1 MTGIIQAVVV
11 RWRGGDEVRRCLS
24 SLLANAGPRLARV
37 VLVDSGSG
45 DGGAERLTS
54 EFPNVEVI
62 ALADNRGFAYAA
74 DRGAGEGE
82 EPLLLLLNPD
92 IEIEAGAVDSM
103 VDLLEDRP
111 RAAGVVPLLEGF
123 DGTSQHQWQLRR
135 LPGTARLVF
144 GLSGAPSFSSPPESP
159 KAVAQPA
166 AAAWLVR
173 RTVWE
178 ALGGLD
184 PTFEPAW
191 WEDVDFCA
199 RLRDRLGAPGF
210 PADEGFIVEPASRL
224 RHCGGSSVATLGRE
238 AFFTAYYTNLLR
250 YTARH
255 HPGRLGL
262 IRKGLQISLSVR
274 MVLRPGQ
281 KKALRAALK
290 ATARDRGDSARSGQA
305 ENNAKTQRRKGAKE
319 YR

>member
-1 MTGIIQAVVV
+1 MTGIIQAIIV

-24 SLLANAGPRLARV
+24 SLLDNAGPLLARV

-45 DGGAERLTS
+45 DGGAERLAS
-54 EFPNVEVI
+54 EFPEVEVI

-74 DRGAGEGE
+74 DRGAGEGA

-92 IEIEAGAVDSM
+92 IEVQEGAVDSM

-111 RAAGVVPLLEGF
+111 RTAGVVPLLEGF
-123 DGTSQHQWQLRR
+123 DGASQHQWQLRHI
-135 LPGTARLVF
+135 PGAARLAF
-144 GLSGAPSFSSPPESP
+144 GLSGTPAFSSPPEIP
-159 KAVAQPA
+159 VAVPQPA

-178 ALGGLD
+178 TLGGLD

-191 WEDVDFCA
+191 WEDVDFCT
-199 RLRDRLGAPGF
+199 RLHNRLGEPEF
-210 PADEGFIVEPASRL
+210 PADEGFVVEPAARL
-224 RHCGGSSVATLGRE
+224 RHGGGSSVAALGRE

-262 IRKGLQISLSVR
+262 IRRGLQLSISVR
-274 MVLRPGQ
+274 TLLRPAQ
-281 KKALRAALK
+281 SKALGAALQAIRT
-290 ATARDRGDSARSGQA
+290 ATPSARAGSPPAARG
-305 ENNAKTQRRKGAKE
+305 R
-319 YR
+319 

>member
-24 SLLANAGPRLARV
+24 SLLANAGSCLARV

-45 DGGAERLTS
+45 DGGAERLAS
-54 EFPNVEVI
+54 DFPNVEVI

-74 DRGAGEGE
+74 DRGAGEGT

-92 IEIEAGAVDSM
+92 IEVEAGAVDSM

-123 DGTSQHQWQLRR
+123 DGASQHRWQLRR

-144 GLSGAPSFSSPPESP
+144 GLSGAPSFSSPPEIP
-159 KAVAQPA
+159 IAVEQPA

-199 RLRDRLGAPGF
+199 RLRDRLGEPGF
-210 PADEGFIVEPASRL
+210 PADEGFVVEPAACL
-224 RHCGGSSVATLGRE
+224 RHGGGSSVATLGRE

-255 HPGRLGL
+255 HPGRLGF
-262 IRKGLQISLSVR
+262 IRKGLQISLSMR
-274 MVLRPGQ
+274 MFLRPSQ
-281 KKALRAALK
+281 KKALRAALR
-290 ATARDRGDSARSGQA
+290 ATARDRGRS
-305 ENNAKTQRRKGAKE
+305 EL
-319 YR
+319 

>member
-1 MTGIIQAVVV
+1 VTTAVRVVVV

-24 SLLANAGPRLARV
+24 SVLANAGPRVARV

-45 DGGAERLTS
+45 DGGADRLAS
-54 EFPNVEVI
+54 DFPDVKVV
-62 ALADNRGFAYAA
+62 ALTDNLGFAYAA
-74 DRGAGEGE
+74 DFGAKDGT

-92 IEIEAGAVDSM
+92 IEVEVGAVDLL
-103 VDLLEDRP
+103 VDLLENRP

-123 DGTSQHQWQLRR
+123 DGASQHRWQLRR
-135 LPGTARLVF
+135 FPGAARLAL
-144 GLSGAPSFSSPPESP
+144 GLSGAPAFSSPPETP
-159 KAVAQPA
+159 VAVAQPA

-173 RTVWE
+173 RRVWE

-199 RLRDRLGAPGF
+199 RLHDHLGEDDF
-210 PADEGFIVEPASRL
+210 PADEGFVVEPSARL
-224 RHCGGSSVATLGRE
+224 RHGGGSSVAALGRV
-238 AFFTAYYTNLLR
+238 AFFSAYYSNLLR

-255 HPGRLGL
+255 HPGRLDL

-274 MVLRPGQ
+274 MILRPGQ
-281 KKALRAALK
+281 RQALRAALK
-290 ATARDRGDSARSGQA
+290 ATAFNRGRSELG
-305 ENNAKTQRRKGAKE
+305 
-319 YR
+319 

>member
-45 DGGAERLTS
+45 DGGAERLTT

-123 DGTSQHQWQLRR
+123 DGASQHQWQLRR

-144 GLSGAPSFSSPPESP
+144 GLSGAPSFSSPPVSP
-159 KAVAQPA
+159 KGVAQPA
-166 AAAWLVR
+166 APKSTAPPPPSR
-173 RTVWE
+173 RSDWTPGIDERWV
-178 ALGGLD
+178 
-184 PTFEPAW
+184 PQP
-191 WEDVDFCA
+191 
-199 RLRDRLGAPGF
+199 RLWAP
-210 PADEGFIVEPASRL
+210 
-224 RHCGGSSVATLGRE
+224 
-238 AFFTAYYTNLLR
+238 
-250 YTARH
+250 
-255 HPGRLGL
+255 
-262 IRKGLQISLSVR
+262 
-274 MVLRPGQ
+274 RPEI
-281 KKALRAALK
+281 L
-290 ATARDRGDSARSGQA
+290 
-305 ENNAKTQRRKGAKE
+305 AKE
-319 YR
+319 LTALHG

>member
-1 MTGIIQAVVV
+1 MTGIVRVVIV

-24 SLLANAGPRLARV
+24 SLLANAGPRLARI

-45 DGGAERLTS
+45 DGGAERLAS
-54 EFPNVEVI
+54 DFPDVEII
-62 ALADNRGFAYAA
+62 ALADNLGFAYAA
-74 DRGAGEGE
+74 DIGAGDGS

-92 IEIEAGAVDSM
+92 IEVGVGAVESL
-103 VDLLEDRP
+103 VDRLEDRP
-111 RAAGVVPLLEGF
+111 RSAGVVPLLEGF

-135 LPGTARLVF
+135 FPGTARLAL
-144 GLSGAPSFSSPPESP
+144 GLSGAPAFSSPPETP
-159 KAVAQPA
+159 VAVAQPA

-173 RTVWE
+173 RSVWE

-199 RLRDRLGAPGF
+199 RLRDHLGKDDF
-210 PADEGFIVEPASRL
+210 PADEGFVVEPSARL
-224 RHCGGSSVATLGRE
+224 RHGGGSSVAALGRV
-238 AFFTAYYTNLLR
+238 AFLTAYYSNLLR

-274 MVLRPGQ
+274 AILRPDQ
-281 KKALRAALK
+281 RQALRAALK
-290 ATARDRGDSARSGQA
+290 ATAFNRGRSELG
-305 ENNAKTQRRKGAKE
+305 
-319 YR
+319 

>member
-24 SLLANAGPRLARV
+24 SLLANAGPLLARV

-54 EFPNVEVI
+54 EFPDIEVI

-74 DRGAGEGE
+74 DRGAGEGV

-92 IEIEAGAVDSM
+92 IEVEAGAVDSM
-103 VDLLEDRP
+103 VDLLKDRP
-111 RAAGVVPLLEGF
+111 RAAGVVPLLKGF
-123 DGTSQHQWQLRR
+123 DDASQHRWQLRH
-135 LPGTARLVF
+135 LPGAARLGL
-144 GLSGAPSFSSPPESP
+144 GLSGAPAFSTPPQAP
-159 KAVAQPA
+159 VAVPQPA

-178 ALGGLD
+178 VLGGLD

-199 RLRDRLGAPGF
+199 RLRDRLGEPGF
-210 PADEGFIVEPASRL
+210 PADEGFVVEPAARL
-224 RHCGGSSVATLGRE
+224 HHGGGSSVAALGRE

-262 IRKGLQISLSVR
+262 IRKGLQVSLSVR
-274 MVLRPGQ
+274 MFFRPEQ
-281 KKALRAALK
+281 KQALRAALK
-290 ATARDRGDSARSGQA
+290 ATALNRSRSEFG
-305 ENNAKTQRRKGAKE
+305 
-319 YR
+319 

>member
-1 MTGIIQAVVV
+1 MRDVLQAVVV

-24 SLLANAGPRLARV
+24 SLLTHAGSRLARV

-45 DGGAERLTS
+45 DGGAERLAS
-54 EFPNVEVI
+54 EFQDVEVI
-62 ALADNRGFAYAA
+62 ALAENRGFAYAA
-74 DRGAGEGE
+74 DRGAGKGA

-92 IEIEAGAVDSM
+92 IEVEAGAVDLM
-103 VDLLEDRP
+103 VDLLEGRP
-111 RAAGVVPLLEGF
+111 RAAGVVPLLEDF
-123 DGTSQHQWQLRR
+123 DGSSQHQWQLRR
-135 LPGTARLVF
+135 LPGALRLAF
-144 GLSGAPSFSSPPESP
+144 GLSGAPAFSSPPEVPVSVP
-159 KAVAQPA
+159 QPA

-173 RTVWE
+173 RTAWE

-199 RLRDRLGAPGF
+199 RLADRLGESEF
-210 PADEGFIVEPASRL
+210 PADEGFVVEPAARL
-224 RHCGGSSVATLGRE
+224 RHGGGSSVAALGRK

-262 IRKGLQISLSVR
+262 IRRGLRLSISVR
-274 MVLRPGQ
+274 MLLRPAQ
-281 KKALRAALK
+281 SQALK
-290 ATARDRGDSARSGQA
+290 AALQAIKTATPSATATSPPGARGR
-305 ENNAKTQRRKGAKE
+305 
-319 YR
+319 

>member
-24 SLLANAGPRLARV
+24 SLLANAGPLLARV

-45 DGGAERLTS
+45 DGGAARLAS
-54 EFPNVEVI
+54 EFPDIKVI
-62 ALADNRGFAYAA
+62 ALADNRGFAFAA
-74 DRGAGEGE
+74 DHGAGEGV

-92 IEIEAGAVDSM
+92 IEVEAGALNSM
-103 VDLLEDRP
+103 VDLLKDHP

-123 DGTSQHQWQLRR
+123 DNTSQHRWQLRH
-135 LPGTARLVF
+135 LPGAARLAL
-144 GLSGAPSFSSPPESP
+144 GLSGAPAFSTPPQAP
-159 KAVAQPA
+159 VAVPQPA

-178 ALGGLD
+178 VLGGLD

-199 RLRDRLGAPGF
+199 RLHDRLGEPGF
-210 PADEGFIVEPASRL
+210 PADEGFIVEPAAL
-224 RHCGGSSVATLGRE
+224 FHHGGGSSVAALGRE
-238 AFFTAYYTNLLR
+238 AFFAAYYTNLLR

-262 IRKGLQISLSVR
+262 IRKGLQVNLGLR
-274 MVLRPGQ
+274 MLLRPSQ
-281 KKALRAALK
+281 RKALGAALDAIK
-290 ATARDRGDSARSGQA
+290 TATPAARGGSPPGARGR
-305 ENNAKTQRRKGAKE
+305 
-319 YR
+319 

>member
-11 RWRGGDEVRRCLS
+11 RWRGGNEVRRCLS
-24 SLLANAGPRLARV
+24 SLLANAGPHLARV

-54 EFPNVEVI
+54 EFPEVEVI

-74 DRGAGEGE
+74 DRGAGDGV
-82 EPLLLLLNPD
+82 EPLLFLLNPD
-92 IEIEAGAVDSM
+92 IEVETGAVNSM
-103 VDLLEDRP
+103 VNLLKERP

-123 DGTSQHQWQLRR
+123 DDSTQHRWQLRH
-135 LPGTARLVF
+135 LPGAARLSF
-144 GLSGAPSFSSPPESP
+144 GLSGAPAFSAPPRAP
-159 KAVAQPA
+159 AAVPQPA

-191 WEDVDFCA
+191 WEDVDFCT
-199 RLRDRLGAPGF
+199 RLRDHLGEPGF
-210 PADEGFIVEPASRL
+210 PADEGFVVDPAARL
-224 RHCGGSSVATLGRE
+224 HHGGGSSVATLGRE

-255 HPGRLGL
+255 QPGRLGL
-262 IRKGLQISLSVR
+262 IRKGLQVSLGLR
-274 MVLRPGQ
+274 MLLRPSQ
-281 KKALRAALK
+281 RKALGAALDAIK
-290 ATARDRGDSARSGQA
+290 MATPAGRGGSPPGARGR
-305 ENNAKTQRRKGAKE
+305 
-319 YR
+319 

>member
-24 SLLANAGPRLARV
+24 SLLANAGPLLARV

-45 DGGAERLTS
+45 DGGAARLAS
-54 EFPNVEVI
+54 EFPDIKVI
-62 ALADNRGFAYAA
+62 ALADNRGFAFAA
-74 DRGAGEGE
+74 DHGAGEGV

-92 IEIEAGAVDSM
+92 IEVEAGALNSM
-103 VDLLEDRP
+103 VDLLKDHP

-123 DGTSQHQWQLRR
+123 DNTSQHRWQLRH
-135 LPGTARLVF
+135 LPGAARLAL
-144 GLSGAPSFSSPPESP
+144 GLSGAPAFSTPPQAP
-159 KAVAQPA
+159 VAVPQPA

-178 ALGGLD
+178 VLGGLD

-199 RLRDRLGAPGF
+199 RLHDRLGEPGF
-210 PADEGFIVEPASRL
+210 PADEGFVVEPAAL
-224 RHCGGSSVATLGRE
+224 FHHGGGSSVVALGRE

-262 IRKGLQISLSVR
+262 IRKGLQVNLGLR
-274 MVLRPGQ
+274 MLLRPSQ
-281 KKALRAALK
+281 RKALGAALDAIK
-290 ATARDRGDSARSGQA
+290 TATPAARGGSPPGARGR
-305 ENNAKTQRRKGAKE
+305 
-319 YR
+319 

>member
-24 SLLANAGPRLARV
+24 SLLANAGPLLARV

-45 DGGAERLTS
+45 DGGAARLAS
-54 EFPNVEVI
+54 EFPDIKVI
-62 ALADNRGFAYAA
+62 ALADNRGFAFAA
-74 DRGAGEGE
+74 DHGAGEGV

-92 IEIEAGAVDSM
+92 IEVEAGALNSM
-103 VDLLEDRP
+103 VDLLKDHP

-123 DGTSQHQWQLRR
+123 DNTSQHRWQLRH
-135 LPGTARLVF
+135 LPGAARLAL
-144 GLSGAPSFSSPPESP
+144 GLSGAPAFSTPPQAP
-159 KAVAQPA
+159 VAVPQPA

-178 ALGGLD
+178 VLGGLD

-199 RLRDRLGAPGF
+199 RLHDRLGEPGF
-210 PADEGFIVEPASRL
+210 PADEGFIVEPAAL
-224 RHCGGSSVATLGRE
+224 FHHGGGSSVAALGRE
-238 AFFTAYYTNLLR
+238 AFFAAYYTNLLR

-262 IRKGLQISLSVR
+262 IRKGLQVNIGLR
-274 MVLRPGQ
+274 MLLRPSQ
-281 KKALRAALK
+281 RKALGAALDAIK
-290 ATARDRGDSARSGQA
+290 TATPAARGGSPPGARGR
-305 ENNAKTQRRKGAKE
+305 
-319 YR
+319 